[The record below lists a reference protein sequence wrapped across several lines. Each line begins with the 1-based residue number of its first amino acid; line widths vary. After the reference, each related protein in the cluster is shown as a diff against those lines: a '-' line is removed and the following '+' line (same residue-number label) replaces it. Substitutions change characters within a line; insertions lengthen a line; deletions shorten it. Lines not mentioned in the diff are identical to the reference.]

1 MYLVLC
7 RKSIQGS
14 AMKNLVT
21 PKTVVY
27 LGLSLLA
34 CNVSQAN
41 VAQINPE
48 AAVKVHTTGH
58 EKYTSPLD
66 ARYASDEM
74 LRLWSDDTKFK
85 LWRKVWAVLAKAQ
98 MQLGVKEISAAQ
110 VAELEAAIDMPID
123 YQYAAAQEKK
133 LRHDVMAHVHTL
145 AQQCPTAKPIIHLG
159 ATSCDIIDN
168 AELMQLKQ
176 ALGLLRAS
184 VMQLLNELRVFA
196 QANSNVVT
204 LGYTHGQA
212 AQLTTVGK
220 RACMWAEGLQIAL
233 DHLNAEMDSLKL
245 RGIKGTTGT
254 QATLLSLFNGDHA
267 KVDKLEAAVL
277 QELGFTATYAA
288 TGQTYPRNVDYH
300 VVSAVAG
307 VGVAV
312 GKMCEDIRLL
322 ASHGELSEPFESNQI
337 GSSAMAYKQNP
348 MRSER
353 VCSLVRDL
361 IGLAQQPAYTGATQ
375 WLERSLDDSANRR
388 IVLPEA
394 FLLCDAVNKIALNVV
409 KGLRVN
415 KAVIARHVRD
425 ELPFMATEQIILD
438 SVALGGDRQN
448 LHEAIREL
456 SVQVAK
462 HVKEDG
468 KENNLIALI
477 SVDDRFPQQVRN
489 QLKTKPLDPSAFV
502 GRSAQQVDTF
512 CAKLSQKLQK
522 EGFAQIAESK
532 YDLKV

>member
-1 MYLVLC
+1 MSKKYLF
-7 RKSIQGS
+7 
-14 AMKNLVT
+14 
-21 PKTVVY
+21 
-27 LGLSLLA
+27 GLALYGA
-34 CNVSQAN
+34 CNPGFATDQ
-41 VAQINPE
+41 VADKITTNTAPI
-48 AAVKVHTTGH
+48 VKMSTGH

-85 LWRKVWAVLAKAQ
+85 LWRKMWATLAKAQ
-98 MQLGVKEISAAQ
+98 MQMGVKEISAAQ
-110 VAELEAAIDMPID
+110 VAELEAAVDMPID
-123 YQYAAAQEKK
+123 YKVAAELEKK
-133 LRHDVMAHVHTL
+133 LRHDVMAHVYTL
-145 AQQCPTAKPIIHLG
+145 SQQCPTAKPIIHLG
-159 ATSCDIIDN
+159 ATSMDIQDN
-168 AELMQLKQ
+168 AELIQLRDAM
-176 ALGLLRAS
+176 ALIK
-184 VMQLLNELRVFA
+184 VNVVQLLAELRDFA
-196 QANSNVVT
+196 MANKDVVT

-233 DHLNAEMDSLKL
+233 DHLTAEMESLKL

-254 QATLLSLFNGDHA
+254 QATLLAMFNGDHS
-267 KVDKLEAAVL
+267 KVEKLESLVL
-277 QELGFTATYAA
+277 KELGFKATYAA

-300 VVSAVAG
+300 VVSSVAG
-307 VGVAV
+307 VGIAI

-348 MRSER
+348 MRCER
-353 VCSLVRDL
+353 ACSLVRDL
-361 IGLAQQPAYTGATQ
+361 IGLAQQPAYTSATQ

-415 KAVIARHVRD
+415 QAVIAKHVRD

-438 SVALGGDRQN
+438 SVAQGGDRQN

-456 SVQVAK
+456 SVKVARG
-462 HVKEDG
+462 VKEQG
-468 KENNLIALI
+468 QENNLIALI
-477 SVDDRFPQQVRN
+477 TGDERFPTKVRDT
-489 QLKTKPLDPSAFV
+489 LKINALDPKAYI
-502 GRSAQQVDTF
+502 GRSTKQVELF
-512 CAKLSQKLQK
+512 CNKLDKQLADAGLDKSKTQ
-522 EGFAQIAESK
+522 K

>member
-1 MYLVLC
+1 MNRY
-7 RKSIQGS
+7 S
-14 AMKNLVT
+14 
-21 PKTVVY
+21 KTKASVC
-27 LGLSLLA
+27 LGLAFFASNIVVANTPTNLNTIINAESSLKA
-34 CNVSQAN
+34 
-41 VAQINPE
+41 
-48 AAVKVHTTGH
+48 TTGH

-66 ARYASDEM
+66 ARYSSEEM
-74 LRLWSDDTKFK
+74 LILWSDDTKFK
-85 LWRKVWAVLAKAQ
+85 LWRQMWAVLAKTQ
-98 MQLGVKEISAAQ
+98 MSLGVKEITPEM
-110 VAELEAAIDMPID
+110 VAELQAAVNMPID
-123 YQYAAAQEKK
+123 YKYAAAQEKK

-159 ATSCDIIDN
+159 ATSCDITDN
-168 AELMQLKQ
+168 AELMQIK
-176 ALGLLRAS
+176 AAMMLLRQN
-184 VMQLLNELRVFA
+184 VMTLLNELRTFA
-196 QANSNVVT
+196 QANSDVVT
-204 LGYTHGQA
+204 LSYTHGQA

-220 RACMWAEGLQIAL
+220 RACMWAESLQIAL
-233 DHLNAEMDSLKL
+233 DHLNTEIDNLKL

-254 QATLLSLFNGDHA
+254 QATLLTMFNGDHA
-267 KVDKLEAAVL
+267 KVEKLETLVL
-277 QELGFTATYAA
+277 KELGFNAAYEA

-361 IGLAQQPAYTGATQ
+361 IGLAQQPAYTGSTQ

-394 FLLCDAVNKIALNVV
+394 FLICDAVNKIATNVV

-415 KAVIARHVRD
+415 KAVIARHVNN

-438 SVALGGDRQN
+438 SVAQGADRQN
-448 LHEAIREL
+448 MHEAIREL

-462 HVKEDG
+462 RVKEDG
-468 KENNLIALI
+468 LENNLISLI
-477 SVDDRFPQQVRN
+477 AEDERFPQQVRKSLQAN
-489 QLKTKPLDPSAFV
+489 PLNPNAYT
-502 GRSAQQVDTF
+502 GRCAQQVDAF
-512 CAKLSQKLQK
+512 CKRLDKKLQK
-522 EGFAQIAESK
+522 DGFDKNSINK
-532 YDLKV
+532 YELKV